1 MVAMHTSLLMATL
14 VMLVEVAAMHN
25 HMSLLLM
32 VTMHTSIFMP
42 MIPLMVLFAMHIAHG
57 DDRGR
62 RCSLFLT
69 MRCFAILND
78 ALIDHV

>member
-1 MVAMHTSLLMATL
+1 MVAMHSTLLMATL

-42 MIPLMVLFAMHIAHG
+42 MIPLMVLFAMDAVMIG
-57 DDRGR
+57 VDDVPF
-62 RCSLFLT
+62 S
-69 MRCFAILND
+69 
-78 ALIDHV
+78 